1 MMKKLILAFGVLG
14 LISLFIP
21 QQGFM
26 LFSLLKMMGMG
37 YLVPIVGGFGA
48 AVAMGA
54 MAMSKP
60 PMQKWQAGVA
70 AGGFAL
76 IFVRFKMWEVLKELG
91 SLFKAIPMLLFV
103 VAVIGGLIVSIIAVA
118 KGDETA

>member
-14 LISLFIP
+14 LVSLFIP
-21 QQGFM
+21 QQGMM
-26 LFSLLKMMGMG
+26 LFSLFKMLGMG
-37 YLVPIVGGFGA
+37 YLVPIVGGFAA

-76 IFVRFKMWEVLKELG
+76 IFVRFKLWEVLKEMG
-91 SLFKAIPMLLFV
+91 ALFKAIPMLLFV
-103 VAVIGGLIVSIIAVA
+103 VAVIGGLIVSIMALA
-118 KGDETA
+118 KGEESA